1 MSNYIRIAGNPA
13 TGIVLLDGDGAVRSL
28 GQVGTWSAWMASP
41 QAAGFVP
48 GETAFACLRGD
59 GAGFVTVAHGT
70 AIRYLSV
77 LGQQNARWKDVALPP
92 AGTGIA
98 GLAGAPWRAT
108 CCWPSPVPPVPPGR
122 RCRRHRSPSRW

>member
-1 MSNYIRIAGNPA
+1 MVGVDGVPAG
-13 TGIVLLDGDGAVRSL
+13 RR
-28 GQVGTWSAWMASP
+28 
-41 QAAGFVP
+41 FVP

-77 LGQQNARWKDVALPP
+77 LGQQKARWKDVALPP